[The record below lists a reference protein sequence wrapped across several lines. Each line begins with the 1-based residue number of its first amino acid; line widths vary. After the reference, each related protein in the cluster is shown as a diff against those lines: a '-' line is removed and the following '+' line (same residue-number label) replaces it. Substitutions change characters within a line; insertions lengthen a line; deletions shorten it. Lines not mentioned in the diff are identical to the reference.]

1 MSRDC
6 RIVSLGPGLEP
17 RVPASAYVDPGAR
30 VMGAVSLGERVV
42 VMFGAVLRGDDDTV
56 TVGDDTVILENTL
69 IEAPRGNP
77 VVIGSRV
84 LVSHGA
90 IVHGA
95 RVGDGALIGIGAI
108 VLDGAR
114 VGEQAIVGA
123 GAVVPPGRE
132 IPPRTLALGVPAK
145 PVRQLTPEEL
155 ARIEEEL
162 EAVHSKKNRYRQ
174 ACP

>member
-1 MSRDC
+1 VARDC

-17 RVPASAYVDPGAR
+17 RVPESAYIDPGAR
-30 VMGAVSLGERVV
+30 IMGAVTLGEDVV
-42 VMFGAVLRGDDDTV
+42 VLFGSVVRGDDDTV
-56 TVGDDTVILENTL
+56 TIGDGSAVLENSL
-69 IEAPRGNP
+69 IEAPRGHP
-77 VVIGSRV
+77 VVIGRRV
-84 LVSHGA
+84 LISHGA

-95 RVGDGALIGIGAI
+95 KIGDGALVGIGAI

-145 PVRQLTPEEL
+145 PVRELTPEEL

-162 EAVHSKKNRYRQ
+162 DAVHAKKGLYRRS
-174 ACP
+174 CP